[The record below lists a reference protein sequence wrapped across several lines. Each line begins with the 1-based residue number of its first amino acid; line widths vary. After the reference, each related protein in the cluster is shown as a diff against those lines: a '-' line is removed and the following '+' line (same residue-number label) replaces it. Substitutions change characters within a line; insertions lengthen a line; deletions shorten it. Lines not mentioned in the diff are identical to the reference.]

1 MIIPLFTNASFAITK
16 KPLAWKIENTSWTKA
31 FEKSYEEFIATLG
44 KASRDGLCHTTNDCL
59 RSPKANPRFYLL
71 NPENLKDVFSD
82 CADLPY
88 ILRAYFS
95 WMNDLP
101 FSFPVSLTP
110 ATDLSEASI
119 IVLAEIAVLEKEL
132 EKVGFFKKQIIKGNI
147 RELKKKLYGGK
158 ASADIRYNRYGNL
171 INEKYYVKNGDS
183 INNILSKVELSIS
196 TASFRT
202 NGGNNNTNALFRDT
216 YPINISKNSI
226 KAGSVLYDP
235 NGHIAIVYEVSKT
248 GKIHLIDAHP
258 DNSLSNITYGEKFSR
273 TAIEIGGGFSNWRPF
288 SLANSEVKA
297 TPNEELADYSIEQF
311 QKSDNYIF
319 MGRTMNFYDYVR
331 NKLSEGVLIY
341 RPIQEL
347 TEILEEICN
356 DVKERNLSVVGATTA
371 GIQNQNH
378 PDKLPANIYGTD
390 GDWETHSSP
399 SRDAR
404 IKASIREGRNV
415 VDKMIK
421 GYKDSDSAIL
431 YDGVDL
437 AGDLVKAYN
446 KSTKKCN
453 IEIKKT
459 NGQLYS
465 FNLHDVFVNIYKFSF
480 DPYHCVE
487 LRWGLTDPESFKS
500 CAQSKEKIDWYN
512 AEQGLRNK
520 IDRDYSMK
528 MDFNLDELFSDP
540 TAKLKQENISI
551 RGIIR

>member
-1 MIIPLFTNASFAITK
+1 MQFKSIIVLLMIPLFTNSSFAITK
-16 KPLAWKIENTSWTKA
+16 KPLNWKIENTSWTKA

-44 KASRDGLCHTTNDCL
+44 KASKEGFCHTTNDCL
-59 RSPKANPRFYLL
+59 RSPKANPRFYHL
-71 NPENLKDVFSD
+71 NPENLKNVFSD

-101 FSFPVSLTP
+101 FSFPVLLSP
-110 ATDLSEASI
+110 ATDLSEASL
-119 IVLAEIAVLEKEL
+119 IVLAEIAVLEKEI
-132 EKVGFFKKQIIKGNI
+132 EKVSFFKKQIIKGNI

-171 INEKYYVKNGDS
+171 INAKYYVKNGDS
-183 INNILSKVELSIS
+183 INTILSNVELSIS

-202 NGGNNNTNALFRDT
+202 NGGNNITTDLFRDT

-258 DNSLSNITYGEKFSR
+258 DNTLSNITYGEKFSR
-273 TAIEIGGGFSNWRPF
+273 TAIEVGGGFSNWRPF
-288 SLANSEVKA
+288 SYINSEVLA
-297 TPNEELADYSIEQF
+297 TRNEELTDYSIEQF
-311 QKSDNYIF
+311 QKSDSYVF
-319 MGRTMNFYDYVR
+319 SGRTMSFYDYVR
-331 NKLSEGVLIY
+331 NKLSEGILIY

-356 DVKERNLSVVGATTA
+356 DVKERNLSVTGALTA

-378 PDKLPANIYGTD
+378 PDKLPVNIYGTD

-437 AGDLVKAYN
+437 ISDLVKAYN
-446 KSTKKCN
+446 KTTKKCS

-465 FNLHDVFVNIYKFSF
+465 FNLHDVFVNIYQYSF

-487 LRWGLTDPESFKS
+487 LRWGLIDSESLKS

-512 AEQGLRNK
+512 A
-520 IDRDYSMK
+520 
-528 MDFNLDELFSDP
+528 
-540 TAKLKQENISI
+540 
-551 RGIIR
+551 